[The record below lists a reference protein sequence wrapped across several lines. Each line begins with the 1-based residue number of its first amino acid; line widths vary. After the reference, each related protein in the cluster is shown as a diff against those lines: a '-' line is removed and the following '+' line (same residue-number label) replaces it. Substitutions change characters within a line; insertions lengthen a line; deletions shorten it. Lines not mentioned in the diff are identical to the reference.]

1 IGAPEG
7 DAPRRLFPVFA
18 KATGIDASKVQW
30 VSMSPALREP
40 SLVQGEVDAITGFY
54 YTGYLN
60 LVSLKVD
67 PDRITAFKYTDFGVE
82 LYGNAIVARKD
93 FIQSNPEAVAGF
105 IRAFNKALKEV
116 IANPEVGADFVKRK
130 DPTVDRNV
138 ELERLKLALKDNIV
152 TEEVRR
158 NGLGAV
164 DMARLERTIKS
175 VVEAFNLPRTPSP
188 DEVFTDR
195 FLPPKEQRTI

>member
-1 IGAPEG
+1 
-7 DAPRRLFPVFA
+7 FA